1 MDHEVRDEAVERG
14 GIVEGRG
21 AEGEEVFGGFGDG
34 VAEDFE
40 LDGAEGGVELLLS

>member
-1 MDHEVRDEAVERG
+1 MEGRG
-14 GIVEGRG
+14 VVEGRG

-40 LDGAEGGVELLLS
+40 LNGAEGGVELCGELVGC